1 MKNCLHE
8 GVLTNLGRLITHG
21 WHRFNSAGDE
31 PVWHQDR
38 RITDQRSGFKRVEE
52 LFEDLI

>member
-31 PVWHQDR
+31 LVWHQDR